1 MLLAHLAASGVM
13 VYNWVWIIVG
23 VVTVLGAVLA
33 GLRYVG
39 KRAVRNSKLDLL
51 LHEITVNGGDSL
63 SVGDTIA
70 RTEHK
75 VDQLIATVAEQKG
88 HNDAVEQRVLVRLDN
103 LETRT
108 QVEARAWGVKEKL
121 IARQDLVQSQSELD
135 HS

>member
-88 HNDAVEQRVLVRLDN
+88 HTDAVEQRVLVRLDN